1 MIKYIKLLKEN
12 RRLKLEIGNLIDKNY
27 SLQTELDLRQI
38 QIEKYKKY
46 INNVKKVIS
55 KKEILYSEEE
65 LKTMSIYSDSRKI
78 KK

>member
-1 MIKYIKLLKEN
+1 M
-12 RRLKLEIGNLIDKNY
+12 
-27 SLQTELDLRQI
+27 DLRQI

-65 LKTMSIYSDSRKI
+65 LKTMSIYSDSRKM